1 MNAFDLNPGMFIVPR
16 STPVSAW
23 TGHIPAAGW
32 LVAALRPG
40 LLVELGTHA
49 GASFFAFCQ
58 ATRASGHEGRCY
70 AVDTWQG
77 DEHAG
82 LYDESIYTAVRD
94 HLAEHYSGFASMM
107 RMTFDEAVS
116 YFADGSIDLLHIDGL
131 HTYEA
136 VRHDFETWLPKMS
149 ERGVIL
155 FHDTCVREREFGVWK
170 LWSELRERYPSFEFS
185 HTHGLGVL
193 AVGAEVPSSLQS
205 LWSVATDTEAAANVN
220 TLFEFLGT
228 LIVRG
233 QQVGDLLRRQVHL
246 DGDNGHLRNLLG
258 IRESEQA
265 ARELEMAQAH
275 EVLEAE
281 KSEIAAR
288 LGDALRRVEAELEAA
303 KVAGEGVARK
313 LEEVEERRNELL
325 TQLSDVAA
333 QIEGMN
339 ALLRDEREMAG
350 RRQQEATERDATIN
364 ALEQALAAAED
375 RLSRVEGSVGW
386 KVSSALASV
395 LTHGKKSR

>member
-1 MNAFDLNPGMFIVPR
+1 MSAFDLNPGMFIVPR

-23 TGHIPAAGW
+23 TGHIPLAGW
-32 LVAALRPG
+32 LVSALRPR

-82 LYDESIYTAVRD
+82 LYDESVYTGVRD

-107 RMTFDEAVS
+107 RMSFDEAIS
-116 YFADGSIDLLHIDGL
+116 YFADGSVDLLHIDGL

-149 ERGVIL
+149 ERGVVL
-155 FHDTCVREREFGVWK
+155 FHDTGVREREFGVWK

-185 HTHGLGVL
+185 HTHGLGIL

-205 LWSVATDTEAAANVN
+205 LWSVATDTAAAANVN
-220 TLFEFLGT
+220 ALFEFLGT

-233 QQVGDLLRRQVHL
+233 QQVGDLLRHQVHV

-258 IRESEQA
+258 IRESELA
-265 ARELEMAQAH
+265 TKELEMAQAR

-281 KSEIAAR
+281 KSEIEAR
-288 LGDALRRVEAELEAA
+288 LGDTLRRVETELEAA
-303 KVAGEGVARK
+303 KVAEEGVARK
-313 LEEVEERRNELL
+313 LEEVDGQRNELL
-325 TQLSDVAA
+325 TQLGNETARA
-333 QIEGMN
+333 EGMS
-339 ALLRDEREMAG
+339 ALLQVEREMAS
-350 RRQQEATERDATIN
+350 RWQRETVERDVRIN
-364 ALEQALAAAED
+364 ELEQALAAAEA
-375 RLSRVEGSVGW
+375 RLSQVEGSMGW
-386 KVSSALASV
+386 KVSSALGR
-395 LTHGKKSR
+395 LLPNGQKSR